1 MIVLITREEAVKFN
15 KTLSSKKRL
24 KLSSKKL
31 YFRKKKQLTRRKVN
45 ETVNELLES
54 FVFSIHDFINKTDI
68 RKCVSIAMSI
78 YKKCFERCHDE
89 NRAKGLLL
97 LLQLIYT
104 VLKQK
109 DGYLNENFIQSM
121 SDDLKICLR
130 KKLDELIPT
139 KFQSDTQGQSENL
152 KTDNTEAEE
161 NKCHEDN
168 DNQNKDTNKELNEE
182 LTRFIYDALKNL
194 TATNL
199 TLRLPAH

>member
-1 MIVLITREEAVKFN
+1 
-15 KTLSSKKRL
+15 
-24 KLSSKKL
+24 
-31 YFRKKKQLTRRKVN
+31 
-45 ETVNELLES
+45 
-54 FVFSIHDFINKTDI
+54 
-68 RKCVSIAMSI
+68 
-78 YKKCFERCHDE
+78 
-89 NRAKGLLL
+89 
-97 LLQLIYT
+97 
-104 VLKQK
+104 
-109 DGYLNENFIQSM
+109 M

-152 KTDNTEAEE
+152 KTDNTEAED